1 MAKEVPA
8 QTEWAIRKD
17 KVHLTFQV
25 IQKINAD
32 LSPKNFNL
40 KTLERNFPVA
50 VAPSLFWTWGSIYSA
65 NL

>member
-25 IQKINAD
+25 IEIKMM
-32 LSPKNFNL
+32 NL
-40 KTLERNFPVA
+40 LLRVYFE
-50 VAPSLFWTWGSIYSA
+50 L
-65 NL
+65 